1 MSQDKNKK
9 TTINLII
16 FVVALF
22 ILAGAYRIL
31 IGDGG
36 ELKVKDA
43 LFIKINPNSMPKEPE
58 KESGEK
64 EDKNRTVIGQSK
76 VQLLNKPVINWRV
89 RSSWITGKTLKEFC
103 EEQRRSREK
112 TRPEINT
119 ELIDTEVAES
129 PIYKPHR
136 IMRYQYTCYF
146 RDYPRSR

>member
-1 MSQDKNKK
+1 MPQEKNRK
-9 TTINLII
+9 TTINLIV

-36 ELKVKDA
+36 ELKLKDG
-43 LFIKINPNSMPKEPE
+43 LSIKINPAPMPEEPE
-58 KESGEK
+58 KSHEK
-64 EDKNRTVIGQSK
+64 RDKNRTAIGKS
-76 VQLLNKPVINWRV
+76 NKPAVDWQV

-119 ELIDTEVAES
+119 ELINTEVAES
-129 PIYKPHR
+129 PIYEPHR
-136 IMRYQYTCYF
+136 IMRYQYTCHF
-146 RDYPRSR
+146 RDHPRSG